1 MTDDVADLESAA
13 LANGFL
19 QATAENRLAD
29 IDEDSAYAM
38 AAAAAADPGI
48 TKGIFGDSA
57 VPTRASAEFLFGN
70 MMSDWFAAVFTRMR
84 EDNQAHDVEAKEAG
98 EQTVRNS
105 VYRYSGLSPE
115 ELGRVEFDAENGD
128 ASAMLALKER
138 FYLG

>member
-1 MTDDVADLESAA
+1 MTDDRADLELAA

-19 QATAENRLAD
+19 QATVEHRLAD
-29 IDEDSAYAM
+29 LDEDSAYAM
-38 AAAAAADPGI
+38 AAAAAADPGV
-48 TKGIFGDSA
+48 TKGLFGDDA
-57 VPTRASAEFLFGN
+57 VPTRGTADFLFNN
-70 MMSDWFAAVFTRMR
+70 MMSDWFDAVFTRMR
-84 EDNQAHDVEAKEAG
+84 EDNQARDVEAKEAD
-98 EQTVRNS
+98 ERTVRNS